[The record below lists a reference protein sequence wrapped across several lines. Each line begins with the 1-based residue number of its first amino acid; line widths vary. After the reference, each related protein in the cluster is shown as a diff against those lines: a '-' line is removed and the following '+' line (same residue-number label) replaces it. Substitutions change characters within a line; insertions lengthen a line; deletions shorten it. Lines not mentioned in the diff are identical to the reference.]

1 MQVLIAESQTRRP
14 LCRVIKILLWLLLWE
29 EILAEI
35 QIQDADMTSLASFW
49 SGKDRNRFVLDSQLL
64 QTTLSIFQC
73 IFCVHVYIFVWFV
86 VSPHLGNPEISVFI
100 SCLQAEVLSIAH
112 NSLIEVE
119 LVSTPFSYRRLF
131 SFFVKISVCF
141 ELLPTLSICSSLK
154 WLSIMVS
161 KPLKRIS
168 SLLRQSGANG
178 LTKRM
183 YRKSPH
189 ISWYSLFSWYVSL
202 LVFLVSTMQK
212 DNHLLS
218 S

>member
-1 MQVLIAESQTRRP
+1 
-14 LCRVIKILLWLLLWE
+14 
-29 EILAEI
+29 
-35 QIQDADMTSLASFW
+35 MTSLASFW

-189 ISWYSLFSWYVSL
+189 IRKLIQSFQLICLSLGVSCLNNAKRQPLVKLLGSPSSLALEHMDCYYEHFYTRWNFYSV
-202 LVFLVSTMQK
+202 
-212 DNHLLS
+212 
-218 S
+218 